1 MPEVN
6 FLPTDQIQ
14 NKKVR
19 AVSGNLKIF
28 AALLGFVC
36 LTIGVLGTFFIVY
49 RSSAVGTLEKQE
61 ADLKAQVLAQ
71 ETTEQTLVFVRDRLT
86 KVKEIQAKNANNENF
101 LAEKETFATL
111 PAGVDLKQLDLTLT
125 DSDFAVTIPDSQ
137 TLEHVLELV
146 KTKVF
151 ANGYVDTI
159 SYNSV
164 GGYQVKFKIK

>member
-36 LTIGVLGTFFIVY
+36 LAIGVLGTFFIVY
-49 RSSAVGTLEKQE
+49 RNSSVGTLQKQE
-61 ADLKAQVLAQ
+61 ADLKAQILAQ

-111 PAGVDLKQLDLTLT
+111 PTGVDLKQLDLTLT

-137 TLEHVLELV
+137 TLGQVLELV